1 MEKGKEMVKAQADL
15 PKKNAAPAE
24 PAKSLA
30 GTIQQVISK
39 AVTSPTD
46 AKIDFAQGVNHITGD
61 PQQKSAGPADAMQSL
76 KAMNMKPQSEVA
88 DKDKM
93 ETYGEAE
100 DKEKEMK
107 KELHDKEKKDM
118 KEVADKDDKKMQ
130 ELKAEVE
137 KMKKELHDKEKMMKA
152 QKEKEINEGEMPAG
166 LKKYLDKKN
175 DKSEEDEKK
184 KDMKEVADKEK
195 EMKKE
200 VADKEKKEKMDE
212 VADKEKE
219 MKKEVADKD
228 KKDDMKEVAEKDPM
242 KKEMMRAQAE
252 IDKMKKEVADKEKA
266 MKEMM
271 MKKKEDMKE
280 VADKEKEMKKETA
293 KDKVKDMD
301 MKEDVDALTS
311 GEDLSEE
318 FKSKAATIFEG
329 AVKAKLV
336 EEIEKLESEYETKV
350 DEKVSEVKEEIVD
363 KVDAYLNYVVEEWMK
378 ENELAIEKGLRNEIT
393 EEFIGGLK
401 SLFESHYINVP
412 QEKYDVIES
421 QAAEIEKL
429 KEEVNQTIEKNVEL
443 NQKVSENNRQEI
455 INDVSSDLA
464 ATEAEKLGKLAES
477 IEYKDAESFRKG
489 VETLKNSYYPTKEA
503 SDTESNEVAANAG
516 SELSESMAAY
526 TAAISKTKKNP
537 YIK

>member
-1 MEKGKEMVKAQADL
+1 MENGKEMVKSQADL

-76 KAMNMKPQSEVA
+76 KAMNMKPQNEK
-88 DKDKM
+88 DEDKM
-93 ETYGEAE
+93 EAYEEA
-100 DKEKEMK
+100 DKEKEVK
-107 KELHDKEKKDM
+107 KETEDKEKKDM
-118 KEVADKDDKKMQ
+118 KEVADK
-130 ELKAEVE
+130 E
-137 KMKKELHDKEKMMKA
+137 KEMMKA
-152 QKEKEINEGEMPAG
+152 SKDKEDMKEGEMPAG

-175 DKSEEDEKK
+175 DKSEEKEDKKDMKEMSHKEPKKEEKEDEKK
-184 KDMKEVADKEK
+184 DVKEVADKEK

-200 VADKEKKEKMDE
+200 VADKEKKDI
-212 VADKEKE
+212 
-219 MKKEVADKD
+219 KEVADKD
-228 KKDDMKEVAEKDPM
+228 KDMM
-242 KKEMMRAQAE
+242 KAQAE

-271 MKKKEDMKE
+271 DKKKEMKE

-393 EEFIGGLK
+393 EDFIGGLK

-516 SELSESMAAY
+516 SDLSESMAAY
-526 TAAISKTKKNP
+526 TAAISKSKKNP
-537 YIK
+537 YQK

>member
-76 KAMNMKPQSEVA
+76 KAMNMKPQNEK
-88 DKDKM
+88 DEDKM
-93 ETYGEAE
+93 EAYEEA
-100 DKEKEMK
+100 DKEKEVK
-107 KELHDKEKKDM
+107 KETEDKEKKDM
-118 KEVADKDDKKMQ
+118 KEVADK
-130 ELKAEVE
+130 E
-137 KMKKELHDKEKMMKA
+137 KEMMKA
-152 QKEKEINEGEMPAG
+152 SKDKEDMKEGEMPAG

-175 DKSEEDEKK
+175 DKSEEKEDKKDMKEMSHKEPKKEEKEDEKK
-184 KDMKEVADKEK
+184 DVKEVADKEK

-200 VADKEKKEKMDE
+200 VADKEKKDI
-212 VADKEKE
+212 
-219 MKKEVADKD
+219 KEVADKD
-228 KKDDMKEVAEKDPM
+228 KDMM
-242 KKEMMRAQAE
+242 KAQAE

-271 MKKKEDMKE
+271 DKKKEIKE

-318 FKSKAATIFEG
+318 FKAKAATIFEG

-393 EEFIGGLK
+393 EDFIGGLK

-526 TAAISKTKKNP
+526 TAAISKSKKNP
-537 YIK
+537 YLK

>member
-1 MEKGKEMVKAQADL
+1 MENGKEMVKSQADL

-76 KAMNMKPQSEVA
+76 KAMNMKPQNEK
-88 DKDKM
+88 DEDKM
-93 ETYGEAE
+93 EAYEEADKE
-100 DKEKEMK
+100 KKEKEDMKEVADKEKEMK
-107 KELHDKEKKDM
+107 KEEDKKKEDM
-118 KEVADKDDKKMQ
+118 K
-130 ELKAEVE
+130 
-137 KMKKELHDKEKMMKA
+137 
-152 QKEKEINEGEMPAG
+152 EGEMPAG

-175 DKSEEDEKK
+175 DKSEEKEDEKK
-184 KDMKEVADKEK
+184 DVKEMSHKEPKKEEKEDEKKDVKEVADKDKEK
-195 EMKKE
+195 EVKE
-200 VADKEKKEKMDE
+200 VADKEKKD
-212 VADKEKE
+212 DI
-219 MKKEVADKD
+219 KEVADKD
-228 KKDDMKEVAEKDPM
+228 KDMM
-242 KKEMMRAQAE
+242 KAQAE

-271 MKKKEDMKE
+271 DKKKEMKE

-393 EEFIGGLK
+393 EDFIGGLK

-443 NQKVSENNRQEI
+443 NQKVSENTRQEI

-516 SELSESMAAY
+516 SDLSESMAAY
-526 TAAISKTKKNP
+526 TAAISKSKKNP

>member
-76 KAMNMKPQSEVA
+76 KAMNMNPEKE
-88 DKDKM
+88 KM
-93 ETYGEAE
+93 EAYEEA
-100 DKEKEMK
+100 DKEKEVK
-107 KELHDKEKKDM
+107 KEEEDKEKKDM
-118 KEVADKDDKKMQ
+118 KEVADK
-130 ELKAEVE
+130 E
-137 KMKKELHDKEKMMKA
+137 KEMMKA
-152 QKEKEINEGEMPAG
+152 SKDKEDMKEGEMPAG

-175 DKSEEDEKK
+175 DKSEEKEDEKK
-184 KDMKEVADKEK
+184 DVKEMSHKEPKKEEKEDEKKDVKEVADKEK

-200 VADKEKKEKMDE
+200 VADKEKKDI
-212 VADKEKE
+212 
-219 MKKEVADKD
+219 KEVADKD
-228 KKDDMKEVAEKDPM
+228 KDMM
-242 KKEMMRAQAE
+242 KAQAE

-271 MKKKEDMKE
+271 DKKKEIKE

-318 FKSKAATIFEG
+318 FKAKAATIFEG

-393 EEFIGGLK
+393 EDFIGGLK

-429 KEEVNQTIEKNVEL
+429 KEDINKSMEKNIEL
-443 NQKVSENNRQEI
+443 NQKIAESTREDI
-455 INDVSSDLA
+455 IKDVSSDLA
-464 ATEAEKLGKLAES
+464 ATEVDKLKGLAEG
-477 IEYKDAESFRKG
+477 IEYKDAESFRKS
-489 VETLKNSYYPTKEA
+489 VETLKNSYYPKAKA
-503 SDTESNEVAANAG
+503 SDTESNEVAEQNAG
-516 SELSESMAAY
+516 SGNLSESMAAY
-526 TAAISKTKKNP
+526 TAAISKSKKNP

>member
-24 PAKSLA
+24 PAKSLE

-76 KAMNMKPQSEVA
+76 KAMNMNPEKEKMEAYEEADKEKKEKDDMKEVA
-88 DKDKM
+88 
-93 ETYGEAE
+93 

-107 KELHDKEKKDM
+107 KEEDKKKEDM
-118 KEVADKDDKKMQ
+118 K
-130 ELKAEVE
+130 
-137 KMKKELHDKEKMMKA
+137 
-152 QKEKEINEGEMPAG
+152 EGEMPAG

-175 DKSEEDEKK
+175 DKSEEKEDEKK
-184 KDMKEVADKEK
+184 DVKEMSHKEPKKEEKEDEKKDVKEVADKDKEK
-195 EMKKE
+195 EVKE
-200 VADKEKKEKMDE
+200 VADKEKKD
-212 VADKEKE
+212 DI
-219 MKKEVADKD
+219 KEVADKD
-228 KKDDMKEVAEKDPM
+228 KDMM
-242 KKEMMRAQAE
+242 KAQAE

-271 MKKKEDMKE
+271 DKKKEMKE

-318 FKSKAATIFEG
+318 FKAKAATIFEG

-393 EEFIGGLK
+393 EDFIGGLK

-429 KEEVNQTIEKNVEL
+429 KEDINKSMEKNIEL
-443 NQKVSENNRQEI
+443 NQKIAESTREEI
-455 INDVSSDLA
+455 IKDVSSDLA
-464 ATEAEKLGKLAES
+464 ATEVDKLKGLAEG
-477 IEYKDAESFRKG
+477 IEYKDAESFRKS
-489 VETLKNSYYPTKEA
+489 VETLKNSYYPKAKA
-503 SDTESNEVAANAG
+503 SDTESNEVAEQNAG
-516 SELSESMAAY
+516 SGNLSESMAAY
-526 TAAISKTKKNP
+526 TAAISKSKKNP
-537 YIK
+537 YLK

>member
-24 PAKSLA
+24 PAKSLE

-76 KAMNMKPQSEVA
+76 KAMNMKPQNEK
-88 DKDKM
+88 DEDKM
-93 ETYGEAE
+93 EAYEEA
-100 DKEKEMK
+100 DKEKEVK
-107 KELHDKEKKDM
+107 KETEDKEKKDM
-118 KEVADKDDKKMQ
+118 KEVADK
-130 ELKAEVE
+130 E
-137 KMKKELHDKEKMMKA
+137 KEMMKA
-152 QKEKEINEGEMPAG
+152 SKDKEDMKEGELPAG

-175 DKSEEDEKK
+175 DKSEEKEDEKK
-184 KDMKEVADKEK
+184 DVKEMSHKGKDHKEEKEDEKKDVIEVADKEK

-200 VADKEKKEKMDE
+200 VADKEKKDI
-212 VADKEKE
+212 
-219 MKKEVADKD
+219 KEVADKD
-228 KKDDMKEVAEKDPM
+228 KDMM
-242 KKEMMRAQAE
+242 KAQAE

-271 MKKKEDMKE
+271 DKKKEMKE

-393 EEFIGGLK
+393 EDFIGGLK

-443 NQKVSENNRQEI
+443 NQKVSENTRQEI

-489 VETLKNSYYPTKEA
+489 VETLKNSYYPTKAA

>member
-24 PAKSLA
+24 PANSLA

-76 KAMNMKPQSEVA
+76 KAMNMKPQNEK
-88 DKDKM
+88 DEDKM
-93 ETYGEAE
+93 EAYEEA
-100 DKEKEMK
+100 DKEKMK
-107 KELHDKEKKDM
+107 KETEDKEKKDM
-118 KEVADKDDKKMQ
+118 KEVADK
-130 ELKAEVE
+130 E
-137 KMKKELHDKEKMMKA
+137 KEMKKEEDKKKEDMK
-152 QKEKEINEGEMPAG
+152 EGELPAG

-175 DKSEEDEKK
+175 DKSEEKEDKKDMKEMSHKEPKKEEKEDEKK
-184 KDMKEVADKEK
+184 DVKEVADKEK

-200 VADKEKKEKMDE
+200 VADKEKKDI
-212 VADKEKE
+212 
-219 MKKEVADKD
+219 KEVADKD
-228 KKDDMKEVAEKDPM
+228 KDMM
-242 KKEMMRAQAE
+242 KAQAE

-271 MKKKEDMKE
+271 DKKKEMKE

-393 EEFIGGLK
+393 EDFIGGLK

-443 NQKVSENNRQEI
+443 NQKVSENTRQEI

-503 SDTESNEVAANAG
+503 SDNESNEVAANAG
-516 SELSESMAAY
+516 SDLSESMAAY
-526 TAAISKTKKNP
+526 TAAISKSKKNP
-537 YIK
+537 YLK